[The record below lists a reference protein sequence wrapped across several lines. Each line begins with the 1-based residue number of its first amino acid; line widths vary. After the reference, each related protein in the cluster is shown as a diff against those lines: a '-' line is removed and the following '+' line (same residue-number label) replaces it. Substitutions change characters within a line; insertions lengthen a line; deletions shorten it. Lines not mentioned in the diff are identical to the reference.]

1 MNGRVNIQEGGSPM
15 FLYEAVK
22 VDDKSNYYNAT
33 KYMFQP
39 NELTKKYFSNKNIE
53 LVHQNIKKKVYF
65 IINNKY
71 IIDNQDIV
79 TLKTIMRSIF
89 LQYSSMNT
97 KDIDNDINN
106 INNMVIDYCSK
117 NIVSEITT
125 YFKYKQD
132 ISTIATPLE
141 NPIYLQN
148 DNTLEFKRF
157 I

>member
-1 MNGRVNIQEGGSPM
+1 
-15 FLYEAVK
+15 
-22 VDDKSNYYNAT
+22 
-33 KYMFQP
+33 
-39 NELTKKYFSNKNIE
+39 
-53 LVHQNIKKKVYF
+53 
-65 IINNKY
+65 
-71 IIDNQDIV
+71 
-79 TLKTIMRSIF
+79 
-89 LQYSSMNT
+89 MNT